1 MSLTRI
7 YAVFLR
13 QMYLFRSTPTRL
25 TSVFVWLIVDIV
37 QWGFI
42 SRYLG
47 TMGQATFNFLNVIL
61 GAIILWEFNTR
72 IQQGIMTAFLE
83 DIWSQNFIN
92 FFASPLKVVEYLSG
106 LVLTAITA
114 GMAGFIVVVILA
126 GAAFGYDLLT
136 VGVALIPFV
145 AILFVF
151 GTAMGLFV
159 SGIIFR
165 LGPNAEWLGWP
176 IPLVLSI
183 FTGVYYPIATLP
195 VPMQLFSRLIP
206 PSYVFESMRAL
217 LTHRAT
223 LGDIVANLM
232 IGALISVAYLVA
244 GYWFFMRIY
253 RHNLE
258 SGAIAR
264 FNAES
269 L

>member
-1 MSLTRI
+1 MSLSRI
-7 YAVFLR
+7 YAIFLR
-13 QMYLFRSTPTRL
+13 QMYLIRSNPTRL

-42 SRYLG
+42 SRYVG
-47 TMGQATFNFLNVIL
+47 TMGQATFDFLNVIL

-72 IQQGIMTAFLE
+72 IQQGIMMAFLE

-92 FFASPLKVVEYLSG
+92 YFASPLKLAEYLSG
-106 LVLTAITA
+106 LVLTAIVT
-114 GMAGFIVVVILA
+114 GMAGFIAVVLLA
-126 GAAFGYDLLT
+126 GGAFGYDILK
-136 VGVALIPFV
+136 VGIALIPFM

-159 SGIIFR
+159 AGIIFR

-176 IPLVLSI
+176 IPMVLSI

-195 VPMQLFSRLIP
+195 APMQAIARLIP
-206 PSYVFESMRAL
+206 PSYVFESMRSL
-217 LTHRAT
+217 LNHRAV
-223 LGDIVANLM
+223 LGEMAMNLIV
-232 IGALISVAYLVA
+232 GGLISLAYLA
-244 GYWFFMRIY
+244 AAYLFFMRIY